1 MRLSGGILAGLAS
14 LAIVAGGVL
23 AGACAASAASPS
35 ARNQAAVHDAL
46 KRFTTASTPMRTAR
60 LGGTNLLP
68 VATTATPVEDVT
80 RPPIGWIDFCRTGT
94 HPEDCSAPSAQGRIV
109 VLTPA
114 LWASLTNVNRSV
126 NASIEQVEDIA
137 LYGVQE
143 KWTYPDGGKGDCE
156 DLALLKRR
164 ILIAEGFP
172 RQSLLMTVVRDE
184 TGAGHAILT
193 VVTDR
198 GDFIL
203 DSKSQRITPWRNTGY
218 GFVKRQSQENPNVW
232 VRLGEPAS
240 PGLIVAGH

>member
-1 MRLSGGILAGLAS
+1 M
-14 LAIVAGGVL
+14 
-23 AGACAASAASPS
+23 
-35 ARNQAAVHDAL
+35 
-46 KRFTTASTPMRTAR
+46 
-60 LGGTNLLP
+60 LP
-68 VATTATPVEDVT
+68 VATTATPVEEVT
-80 RPPIGWIDFCRTGT
+80 RPPIGWIDFCRTGA
-94 HPEDCSAPSAQGRIV
+94 HSEDCAAPSMQGRMV

-126 NASIEQVEDIA
+126 NSSIEQVEDIA

-143 KWTYPDGGKGDCE
+143 KWTYPDTNKGDCE

-203 DSKSQRITPWRNTGY
+203 DSKTQRIMPWRNTGY

-240 PGLIVAGH
+240 PGLTVAGH

>member
-80 RPPIGWIDFCRTGT
+80 RPPIGWSDFCRTGT
-94 HPEDCSAPSAQGRIV
+94 HPEDCSAPSSQGRIV

-203 DSKSQRITPWRNTGY
+203 DSKSQRITPWRNTAY